1 MGNCQTIAE
10 DGEKRISSKFGGKPH
25 ILIKTYTWARDS
37 HGLFDYESKNL
48 TKKNLK
54 TNNPGKI
61 LRQGND
67 LRLAKDNE
75 KTSDKEEKEL
85 LKIAIKEGSVVVD
98 TCKEPKEK
106 PKIQQEESL
115 ENIDYDLWLVV
126 KSMKLHAHSK
136 GYKLAEGDL
145 IKLGRVKFRIREL
158 NGLTNR
164 ASKSEKQTKI
174 EDDNVSIGESDKKSE
189 AAVGSRNSVASQT
202 CRICLSETPEPG
214 DPFFSPCHCT
224 GTMKYIHV
232 KCLQQWLKSKLH
244 IKQSNSSTSVY
255 WKVLECELCKT
266 QYPTYFIVEDKRY
279 DIVEFDR
286 PDCPYIILDILS
298 KEKGITRGIHVIKME
313 NKNSIRLGRGHDSDI
328 RITDISVSR
337 CHAFIKLER
346 GEFYI
351 DDNNSKFGTLV
362 HLKKAFTV
370 PADIPDVS
378 LQVGRT
384 VVSLTIKRGRRF
396 FSACF
401 SNPVDRHNTS
411 NDEKNNSDSDDGI
424 DDEQQSPQNNPP
436 DNAIQGEGGNRPNRP
451 NRQATFVNQNS
462 PVSRVEDNDGEEDEE
477 EEGENEGENSGGEE
491 ENGENQEEG
500 EGEEEEEEEE
510 ENEMNANVNLSNHE
524 GELIELPENHINY
537 EDEING
543 VAPRSQ
549 FENQMEVVVENNNNQ
564 NRNRNPV
571 NNQISDNFNDCD
583 GEVD

>member
-10 DGEKRISSKFGGKPH
+10 DGEKRSSSKFGGKPH
-25 ILIKTYTWARDS
+25 ILIKTFTWARDS

-48 TKKNLK
+48 TKKNMK

-75 KTSDKEEKEL
+75 KISAQDEKEL

-106 PKIQQEESL
+106 PKIQVEESL

-126 KSMKLHAHSK
+126 KSMKLHAHSR

-158 NGLTNR
+158 NGFANR
-164 ASKSEKQTKI
+164 ASKCEKQTKI
-174 EDDNVSIGESDKKSE
+174 EDDNVSIGDSDKKDE
-189 AAVGSRNSVASQT
+189 TPIGSRNSVAQQT
-202 CRICLSETPEPG
+202 CRICLSETTEPG
-214 DPFFSPCHCT
+214 DPFFSPCRCT
-224 GTMKYIHV
+224 GTMKFIHV

-244 IKQSNSSTSVY
+244 IKQSTSSTSVY

-337 CHAFIKLER
+337 CHAFIKMER
-346 GEFYI
+346 GEFYL

-370 PADIPDVS
+370 PTDIPDVS

-384 VVSLTIKRGRRF
+384 VVALTIKKGRRF

-411 NDEKNNSDSDDGI
+411 NDERNQSDSEDAI
-424 DDEQQSPQNNPP
+424 DDEVQSPQNN
-436 DNAIQGEGGNRPNRP
+436 NAQPIEGDNRP
-451 NRQATFVNQNS
+451 NRQATFANRNS
-462 PVSRVEDNDGEEDEE
+462 PVSRVEDNDGEDEHE
-477 EEGENEGENSGGEE
+477 EEGEGEGEENE
-491 ENGENQEEG
+491 ENS
-500 EGEEEEEEEE
+500 GEEEEEEEE
-510 ENEMNANVNLSNHE
+510 ENEEEEEDQNQNQENGQNE
-524 GELIELPENHINY
+524 GELIELPENQMN
-537 EDEING
+537 DDDDGVNG
-543 VAPRSQ
+543 VPAQSQ
-549 FENQMEVVVENNNNQ
+549 IENQIERVEHNPNTNNNQ
-564 NRNRNPV
+564 E
-571 NNQISDNFNDCD
+571 SDNLNDCD
-583 GEVD
+583 GPVD